1 MIGRL
6 RGILVDKRPPS
17 LLIDASGVG
26 YEIEAPM
33 STFYDLPELGKET
46 VLFTHLSVRDDAHVL
61 YGFARERERGLFRA
75 LIRVNGVGPKLALA
89 ILSGMDTD
97 TFAACVQDADTAAL
111 ARLPGIG
118 KKTAERLVMEMRDR
132 LKEMVHA
139 PVVGAAGLGLQER
152 VSTPVQDA
160 VNALATLG
168 FKLPEAQR
176 LVKAVEQQGLASEE
190 IIRRALQATVQR

>member
-6 RGILVDKRPPS
+6 RGLLVEKHPPH
-17 LLIDASGVG
+17 LLIDTQGVG

-33 STFYDLPELGKET
+33 STFYELPELGKET

-61 YGFARERERGLFRA
+61 YGFARQRERSLFRS

-89 ILSGMDTD
+89 ILSGMDAD
-97 TFAACVQDADTAAL
+97 TFSSCVHDADTAAL
-111 ARLPGIG
+111 TRLPGIG

-132 LKEMVHA
+132 LVETA
-139 PVVGAAGLGLQER
+139 GNRAGDGLGLDGR
-152 VSTPVQDA
+152 VSTPEQDA
-160 VNALATLG
+160 VNALETLG

>member
-6 RGILVDKRPPS
+6 RGLLVEKHPPH
-17 LLIDASGVG
+17 LVIDTQGVG

-33 STFYDLPELGKET
+33 STFYELPELGKET

-61 YGFARERERGLFRA
+61 YGFARQRERSLFRS

-89 ILSGMDTD
+89 ILSGMDAD
-97 TFAACVQDADTAAL
+97 TFSSCVHDADTAAL
-111 ARLPGIG
+111 TRLPGIG

-132 LKEMVHA
+132 LVETA
-139 PVVGAAGLGLQER
+139 GNRAGDGLGLDGR

-160 VNALATLG
+160 VNALETLG